1 MILQERYHNHIREY
15 SKMTKQEIIA
25 LQNELGVTPDGIIGP
40 QTRAA
45 AAAKIQ
51 GSVSIAE
58 AQAQSE
64 KFGDIAGTTG
74 LVYGSD
80 AQPAT
85 NNAPVES
92 NDNETS
98 DALSAAEKALK
109 EAEAAAAKRIQELLD
124 ALNNQSNQYPPPGG
138 GGASG
143 PSFETETQSYTPT
156 LSDAQAL
163 FPYFPGNILKIILD
177 SWVDSGS
184 IDLAIAQGRASEDY
198 AKTFPGIKRE
208 DGSLRMTEI
217 QYLELKDAMKDS
229 LRNYNL
235 NPDIFQNEIID
246 AIQGDVDIKEFQG
259 RLQFGYEQLINNR
272 DIVLEVYRA
281 EYGMDLTEEALFA
294 MFISPEIATS
304 VLENQ
309 ILVSQILAEA
319 EVADITLGKST
330 VQDFISAGI
339 SQEQARGL
347 FRETEQLSGL
357 TGVAAQMG
365 QDLSEEDI
373 ASGLAG
379 LSPEQLGL
387 IKSAE
392 ARSASQSSVQAG
404 AATTQAGQVTG
415 LIEE

>member
-15 SKMTKQEIIA
+15 SNMTKQEIIA
-25 LQNELGVTPDGIIGP
+25 LQNELGVTADGIIGP
-40 QTRAA
+40 NTRAA

-64 KFGDIAGTTG
+64 KFGGVAGTTG

-85 NNAPVES
+85 NDAPVES

-98 DALSAAEKALK
+98 SALTAAEQALK
-109 EAEAAAAKRIQELLD
+109 DAEAAAAKRIQDLLD
-124 ALNNQSNQYPPPGG
+124 KLNDKTNNYPPPGG
-138 GGASG
+138 GSG
-143 PSFETETQSYTPT
+143 PAFETETQSYTPT
-156 LSDAQAL
+156 LGDAQAL
-163 FPYFPGNILKIILD
+163 FPYFPGNILNIILD

-217 QYLELKDAMKDS
+217 QYLEVKDAMKDS

-246 AIQGDVDIKEFQG
+246 AIQGDVDIQEFQG

-272 DIVLEVYRA
+272 DVVLEVYRA

-392 ARSASQSSVQAG
+392 ARSASQSSIQAG

>member
-1 MILQERYHNHIREY
+1 
-15 SKMTKQEIIA
+15 MTKQEIIA
-25 LQNELGVTPDGIIGP
+25 LQNELGVTADGIIGP
-40 QTRAA
+40 NTRAA

-64 KFGDIAGTTG
+64 KFGDVAGTTG

-85 NNAPVES
+85 NNAPIET
-92 NDNETS
+92 NNEDTS
-98 DALSAAEKALK
+98 DALTAAQQALLD
-109 EAEAAAAKRIQELLD
+109 AEAAAAKKIQDLLD
-124 ALNNQSNQYPPPGG
+124 ALNDKKNNYPPPGG
-138 GGASG
+138 ASG
-143 PSFETETQSYTPT
+143 PAFETGTQSYTPT
-156 LSDAQAL
+156 LGDAQAL
-163 FPYFPGNILKIILD
+163 FPYFPGNILNIILD

-217 QYLELKDAMKDS
+217 QYLEVKDAMKDS

-246 AIQGDVDIKEFQG
+246 AIQGDVDIREFQG

-294 MFISPEIATS
+294 MFISPDIATA

-379 LSPEQLGL
+379 LSPEQLGI

-392 ARSASQSSVQAG
+392 ARSASQSAVQAG

-415 LIEE
+415 LVEE

>member
-51 GSVSIAE
+51 GSLSIAE

-98 DALSAAEKALK
+98 NALSAAEQALK
-109 EAEAAAAKRIQELLD
+109 EAEAAAAKRIQDLLD
-124 ALNNQSNQYPPPGG
+124 ALNNQSNQYPPP

-163 FPYFPGNILKIILD
+163 FPYFPGNILNIILD

-217 QYLELKDAMKDS
+217 QYLEVKDAMKDS

-272 DIVLEVYRA
+272 DVVLEVYRA

-330 VQDFISAGI
+330 VQEFISAGI

-379 LSPEQLGL
+379 LSPEQLSL

>member
-98 DALSAAEKALK
+98 DALSAAEQALK

-163 FPYFPGNILKIILD
+163 FPYFPGNILNIILD

-217 QYLELKDAMKDS
+217 QYLEVKDAMKDS

-379 LSPEQLGL
+379 LSPEQLSL

>member
-98 DALSAAEKALK
+98 NALSAAQQALLD
-109 EAEAAAAKRIQELLD
+109 AEAATAKKIKELL
-124 ALNNQSNQYPPPGG
+124 AQLSQLQTQYPPPGG
-138 GGASG
+138 ASG
-143 PSFETETQSYTPT
+143 PAFETQTQSYTPT
-156 LSDAQAL
+156 LGDAQAL
-163 FPYFPGNILKIILD
+163 FPYFPGNILNIILD
-177 SWVDSGS
+177 SWVDTGS

-217 QYLELKDAMKDS
+217 QYLEVKDAMKDS

-246 AIQGDVDIKEFQG
+246 AIQGDVDIQEFQG

-272 DIVLEVYRA
+272 DVVLEVYRA

-392 ARSASQSSVQAG
+392 ARSASQSAVQAG

>member
-1 MILQERYHNHIREY
+1 
-15 SKMTKQEIIA
+15 MTKQEIIA
-25 LQNELGVTPDGIIGP
+25 LQNELGVTADGIIGP
-40 QTRAA
+40 NTRAA

-64 KFGDIAGTTG
+64 KFGDVAGTTG

-98 DALSAAEKALK
+98 TALTAAQQALLD
-109 EAEAAAAKRIQELLD
+109 AEAAASKKIQDLLD

-138 GGASG
+138 ASG
-143 PSFETETQSYTPT
+143 PAFETETQSYTPT
-156 LSDAQAL
+156 LGDAQAL
-163 FPYFPGNILKIILD
+163 FPYFPGNILNIIID

-217 QYLELKDAMKDS
+217 QYLEVKDAMKDS

-246 AIQGDVDIKEFQG
+246 AIQGDVDIQEFQG

-272 DIVLEVYRA
+272 DVVLEVYRA

-392 ARSASQSSVQAG
+392 ARSASQSAVQAG

>member
-98 DALSAAEKALK
+98 DALSAAEQALK

-138 GGASG
+138 ASG
-143 PSFETETQSYTPT
+143 PSFETETQFYTPT

-163 FPYFPGNILKIILD
+163 FPYFPGNILNIILD

-217 QYLELKDAMKDS
+217 QYLEVKDAMKDS

-246 AIQGDVDIKEFQG
+246 AIQGDVDIQEFQG

-379 LSPEQLGL
+379 LSPEQLSL

>member
-1 MILQERYHNHIREY
+1 MTLQERYHNHIREY
-15 SKMTKQEIIA
+15 FNMTKQEIIA

-74 LVYGSD
+74 LIYGSD

-92 NDNETS
+92 NDEDTS
-98 DALSAAEKALK
+98 DALSAAEQALK
-109 EAEAAAAKRIQELLD
+109 DAEEAAAKRIQDLLD
-124 ALNNQSNQYPPPGG
+124 ALNNQSTEYPPPGG
-138 GGASG
+138 ASG
-143 PSFETETQSYTPT
+143 PTFETETQSYTPT

-163 FPYFPGNILKIILD
+163 FPYFPGNILNIILN

-217 QYLELKDAMKDS
+217 QYLEVKDAMKDS

-246 AIQGDVDIKEFQG
+246 AIQGDVDIQEFQG

-272 DIVLEVYRA
+272 DVVLEVYRA

-339 SQEQARGL
+339 SQEQARSL

-379 LSPEQLGL
+379 LSPEQLSL

-392 ARSASQSSVQAG
+392 ARSASQSAVQAG

-415 LIEE
+415 LIEQ

>member
-15 SKMTKQEIIA
+15 SNMTKQEIIA
-25 LQNELGVTPDGIIGP
+25 LQNELGVTADGIIGP
-40 QTRAA
+40 NTRAA

-64 KFGDIAGTTG
+64 KFGGIAGTTG

-92 NDNETS
+92 NDVETS
-98 DALSAAEKALK
+98 NSLSAAQQALLD
-109 EAEAAAAKRIQELLD
+109 AEAAAAKKINDLL
-124 ALNNQSNQYPPPGG
+124 AQLNNQEITYPPP

-156 LSDAQAL
+156 LGDAQAL
-163 FPYFPGNILKIILD
+163 FPYFPGNILNIILD
-177 SWVDSGS
+177 SWVDTGS
-184 IDLAIAQGRASEDY
+184 IDLAIAQGRASDDY

-217 QYLELKDAMKDS
+217 QYLEVKDAMKDS

-235 NPDIFQNEIID
+235 NPDIFENEIID
-246 AIQGDVDIKEFQG
+246 AIQGDVDIQEFQG

-272 DIVLEVYRA
+272 DVVLEVYRA

-339 SQEQARGL
+339 SQEQARSL

-392 ARSASQSSVQAG
+392 ARSASQSSIQAG

>member
-1 MILQERYHNHIREY
+1 
-15 SKMTKQEIIA
+15 MTKQEIIA

-98 DALSAAEKALK
+98 DALSAAEQALK

-330 VQDFISAGI
+330 VQEFISAGI

-379 LSPEQLGL
+379 LSPEQLSL

>member
-15 SKMTKQEIIA
+15 SNMTKQEIIA

-40 QTRAA
+40 NTRAA

-64 KFGDIAGTTG
+64 KFGGVAGTTG

-92 NDNETS
+92 NDVETS
-98 DALSAAEKALK
+98 NALSAAQQALLD
-109 EAEAAAAKRIQELLD
+109 AEAAAAKRIQDLLD
-124 ALNNQSNQYPPPGG
+124 QLKEQENNYPPPGG
-138 GGASG
+138 GSG
-143 PSFETETQSYTPT
+143 PAFETETQSYTPT
-156 LSDAQAL
+156 LGDAQAL
-163 FPYFPGNILKIILD
+163 FPYFPGNILNIILD
-177 SWVDSGS
+177 SWVDTGS
-184 IDLAIAQGRASEDY
+184 IDLAIAQGRASDDY

-217 QYLELKDAMKDS
+217 QYLEVKDAMKDS

-246 AIQGDVDIKEFQG
+246 AIQGDVDIQEFQG

-272 DIVLEVYRA
+272 DVVLEVYRA

-392 ARSASQSSVQAG
+392 ARSASQSSIQAG

>member
-15 SKMTKQEIIA
+15 SNMTKQEIIA
-25 LQNELGVTPDGIIGP
+25 LQNELGVTADGIIGP
-40 QTRAA
+40 NTRAA

-64 KFGDIAGTTG
+64 KFGGVAGTTG

-98 DALSAAEKALK
+98 SALTAAQQALK
-109 EAEAAAAKRIQELLD
+109 DAEAAAAKRIQDLLD
-124 ALNNQSNQYPPPGG
+124 KLNDKTNNYPPPGG
-138 GGASG
+138 GSG
-143 PSFETETQSYTPT
+143 PAFETKTQSYTPT
-156 LSDAQAL
+156 LGDAQAL
-163 FPYFPGNILKIILD
+163 FPYFPGNILNIILD

-184 IDLAIAQGRASEDY
+184 IDLAIAQGRASDDY

-217 QYLELKDAMKDS
+217 QYLEVKDAMKDS

-246 AIQGDVDIKEFQG
+246 AIQGDVDIQEFQG

-272 DIVLEVYRA
+272 DVVLEVYRA

-294 MFISPEIATS
+294 MFISPDIATS

-392 ARSASQSSVQAG
+392 ARSASQSAVQAG
-404 AATTQAGQVTG
+404 AATTQTGQVTG

>member
-1 MILQERYHNHIREY
+1 
-15 SKMTKQEIIA
+15 MTKQEIIA

-40 QTRAA
+40 NTRAA

-64 KFGDIAGTTG
+64 KFGGVAGTTG

-80 AQPAT
+80 AEPAT
-85 NNAPVES
+85 NNAPVET
-92 NDNETS
+92 NNEDTS
-98 DALSAAEKALK
+98 DALSAAEQALK
-109 EAEAAAAKRIQELLD
+109 DAEAAAAKRIQDLLD
-124 ALNNQSNQYPPPGG
+124 ALNDKKNNYPPPGG
-138 GGASG
+138 ASG
-143 PSFETETQSYTPT
+143 PAFETETQSYTPT
-156 LSDAQAL
+156 LGDAQAL
-163 FPYFPGNILKIILD
+163 FPYFPGNILNIILN

-217 QYLELKDAMKDS
+217 QYLEVKDAMKDS

-246 AIQGDVDIKEFQG
+246 AIQGDVDIQEFQG

-272 DIVLEVYRA
+272 DVVLEVYRA

-294 MFISPEIATS
+294 MFISPDIATS

>member
-1 MILQERYHNHIREY
+1 
-15 SKMTKQEIIA
+15 MTKQEIIA

-45 AAAKIQ
+45 ANAKIQ

-64 KFGDIAGTTG
+64 KFGGIAGTTG

-92 NDNETS
+92 NDVKTS
-98 DALSAAEKALK
+98 NALSAAQQALLD
-109 EAEAAAAKRIQELLD
+109 AEAAATKKINDLL
-124 ALNNQSNQYPPPGG
+124 AQLNNQKITYPPP

-156 LSDAQAL
+156 LGDAQAL
-163 FPYFPGNILKIILD
+163 FPYFPGNILNIILD
-177 SWVDSGS
+177 SWVDTGS

-217 QYLELKDAMKDS
+217 QYLEVKDAMKDS

-235 NPDIFQNEIID
+235 NPDIFENEIID
-246 AIQGDVDIKEFQG
+246 AIQGDVDIQEFQG

-272 DIVLEVYRA
+272 DVVLEVYRA

-339 SQEQARGL
+339 SQEQARSL

-392 ARSASQSSVQAG
+392 ARSASQSSIQAG

>member
-1 MILQERYHNHIREY
+1 
-15 SKMTKQEIIA
+15 MTKQEIIA

-64 KFGDIAGTTG
+64 KFGDVAGTTG

-98 DALSAAEKALK
+98 NALSAAQQALLD
-109 EAEAAAAKRIQELLD
+109 AEAATAKKIKDLL
-124 ALNNQSNQYPPPGG
+124 AQLSQLQTQYPPPGG
-138 GGASG
+138 ASG
-143 PSFETETQSYTPT
+143 PAFETETQSYTPT
-156 LSDAQAL
+156 LGDAQAL
-163 FPYFPGNILKIILD
+163 FPYFPGNILNIILD

-217 QYLELKDAMKDS
+217 QYLEVKDAMKDS

-246 AIQGDVDIKEFQG
+246 AIQGDVDIQEFQG

-272 DIVLEVYRA
+272 DVVLEVYRA

-392 ARSASQSSVQAG
+392 ARSASQSAVQAG

-415 LIEE
+415 LVEQ

>member
-64 KFGDIAGTTG
+64 KFGDVAGTTG

-85 NNAPVES
+85 NKAPVES

-98 DALSAAEKALK
+98 NALSAAQ
-109 EAEAAAAKRIQELLD
+109 QELLD
-124 ALNNQSNQYPPPGG
+124 VETALNKKIQGFLAQINQLQTQYPPPGG
-138 GGASG
+138 ASG
-143 PSFETETQSYTPT
+143 PAFETETQSYTPT
-156 LSDAQAL
+156 LGDAQAL
-163 FPYFPGNILKIILD
+163 FPYFPGNILNIILD

-217 QYLELKDAMKDS
+217 QYLEVKDAMKDS

-246 AIQGDVDIKEFQG
+246 AIQGDVDIQEFQG

-272 DIVLEVYRA
+272 DVVLEVYRA

-379 LSPEQLGL
+379 LSPEQLSL

>member
-1 MILQERYHNHIREY
+1 
-15 SKMTKQEIIA
+15 MTKQEIIA
-25 LQNELGVTPDGIIGP
+25 LQNELGVTADGIIGP

-45 AAAKIQ
+45 ANAKIQ

-64 KFGDIAGTTG
+64 KFGGIAGTTG

-80 AQPAT
+80 VQPAT

-92 NDNETS
+92 NNVETS
-98 DALSAAEKALK
+98 NALSAAQQALLD
-109 EAEAAAAKRIQELLD
+109 AEAAAAAKINDLL
-124 ALNNQSNQYPPPGG
+124 AQLNNEKITYPPP

-156 LSDAQAL
+156 LGDAQAL
-163 FPYFPGNILKIILD
+163 FPYFPGNILNIILD
-177 SWVDSGS
+177 SWVDTGS
-184 IDLAIAQGRASEDY
+184 IDLAIAQGRASDDY

-217 QYLELKDAMKDS
+217 QYLEVKDAMKDS

-235 NPDIFQNEIID
+235 NPDIFENEIID
-246 AIQGDVDIKEFQG
+246 AIQGDVDIQEFQG

-272 DIVLEVYRA
+272 DVVLEVYRA

-339 SQEQARGL
+339 SQEQARSL

-392 ARSASQSSVQAG
+392 ARSASQSSIQAG

>member
-1 MILQERYHNHIREY
+1 MTLQERYHNHIREY
-15 SKMTKQEIIA
+15 SNMTKQEIIA
-25 LQNELGVTPDGIIGP
+25 LQNELGVTADGIIGP
-40 QTRAA
+40 NTRAA

-64 KFGDIAGTTG
+64 KFGGIAGTTG

-92 NDNETS
+92 NNLETS
-98 DALSAAEKALK
+98 NALSAAQQALLD
-109 EAEAAAAKRIQELLD
+109 AEAAAAKRINDLL
-124 ALNNQSNQYPPPGG
+124 AQLNNQEITYPPP

-156 LSDAQAL
+156 LGDAQAL
-163 FPYFPGNILKIILD
+163 FPYFPGNILNIILD
-177 SWVDSGS
+177 SWVDTGS

-217 QYLELKDAMKDS
+217 QYLEVKDAMKDS

-235 NPDIFQNEIID
+235 NPDIFENEIID
-246 AIQGDVDIKEFQG
+246 AIQGDVDIQEFQG

-272 DIVLEVYRA
+272 DVVLEVYRA

-392 ARSASQSSVQAG
+392 ARSASQSSIQAG

>member
-15 SKMTKQEIIA
+15 SNMTKQEIIA
-25 LQNELGVTPDGIIGP
+25 LQNELGVTADGIIGP
-40 QTRAA
+40 NTRAA

-51 GSVSIAE
+51 GSLSIAE

-64 KFGDIAGTTG
+64 KFGGIAGTTG

-92 NDNETS
+92 NDVETS
-98 DALSAAEKALK
+98 NALSAAEQALK
-109 EAEAAAAKRIQELLD
+109 DAEEAAAKKIQDLLD
-124 ALNNQSNQYPPPGG
+124 QLNNQEITYPPP

-156 LSDAQAL
+156 LGDAQAL
-163 FPYFPGNILKIILD
+163 FPYFPGNILNIILD
-177 SWVDSGS
+177 SWVDTGS

-217 QYLELKDAMKDS
+217 QYLEVKDAMKDS

-246 AIQGDVDIKEFQG
+246 AIQGDVDIQEFQG

-272 DIVLEVYRA
+272 DVVLEVYRA

-339 SQEQARGL
+339 SQEQARSL

-379 LSPEQLGL
+379 LSPEQLSL

-392 ARSASQSSVQAG
+392 ARSASQSSIQAG

>member
-1 MILQERYHNHIREY
+1 
-15 SKMTKQEIIA
+15 MTKQEIIA
-25 LQNELGVTPDGIIGP
+25 LQNELGVTADGIIGP
-40 QTRAA
+40 NTRAA

-58 AQAQSE
+58 AQAQSA
-64 KFGDIAGTTG
+64 KFGSITQTTG
-74 LVYGSD
+74 LQYASD
-80 AQPAT
+80 AQPVS

-92 NDNETS
+92 NDKQT
-98 DALSAAEKALK
+98 SAALTAAQKALK
-109 EAEAAAAKRIQELLD
+109 EAEEAAAKRIQDLLD
-124 ALNNQSNQYPPPGG
+124 ELNQQQTQYPPPGG
-138 GGASG
+138 GSG
-143 PSFETETQSYTPT
+143 PAFETETQSYTPT
-156 LSDAQAL
+156 LGDAQAL
-163 FPYFPGNILKIILD
+163 FPYFPGNILNIILD

-184 IDLAIAQGRASEDY
+184 IDLAIAQGRASDDY

-217 QYLELKDAMKDS
+217 QYLEVKDAMKDS

-246 AIQGDVDIKEFQG
+246 AIQGDVDIQEFQG

-272 DIVLEVYRA
+272 DVVLEVYRA

-294 MFISPEIATS
+294 MFISPDIATS

-392 ARSASQSSVQAG
+392 ARSASQSAVQAG
-404 AATTQAGQVTG
+404 AATTQTGQVTG

>member
-1 MILQERYHNHIREY
+1 
-15 SKMTKQEIIA
+15 MTKQEIIA

-45 AAAKIQ
+45 ANAKIQ

-64 KFGDIAGTTG
+64 KFGGIAGTTG

-80 AQPAT
+80 VQPAT

-92 NDNETS
+92 NNVETS
-98 DALSAAEKALK
+98 NALSAAQQALLD
-109 EAEAAAAKRIQELLD
+109 AEAAAAAKINDLL
-124 ALNNQSNQYPPPGG
+124 AQLNNEKITYPPP

-156 LSDAQAL
+156 LGDAQAL
-163 FPYFPGNILKIILD
+163 FPYFPGNILNIILD
-177 SWVDSGS
+177 SWVDTGS
-184 IDLAIAQGRASEDY
+184 IDLAIAQGRASDDY

-217 QYLELKDAMKDS
+217 QYLEVKDAMKDS

-235 NPDIFQNEIID
+235 NPDIFENEIID
-246 AIQGDVDIKEFQG
+246 AIQGDVDIQEFQG

-272 DIVLEVYRA
+272 DVVLEVYRA

-339 SQEQARGL
+339 SQEQARSL

-392 ARSASQSSVQAG
+392 ARSASQSSIQAG

>member
-15 SKMTKQEIIA
+15 SNMTKQEIIA

-45 AAAKIQ
+45 ANAKIQ

-64 KFGDIAGTTG
+64 KFGGIAGTTG

-92 NDNETS
+92 NDVETS
-98 DALSAAEKALK
+98 NALSAAQQELLD
-109 EAEAAAAKRIQELLD
+109 AEAAAAKKINDLL
-124 ALNNQSNQYPPPGG
+124 AQLNNEKITYPPP

-156 LSDAQAL
+156 LGDAQAL
-163 FPYFPGNILKIILD
+163 FPYFPGNILNIILD
-177 SWVDSGS
+177 SWVDTGS
-184 IDLAIAQGRASEDY
+184 IDQAIAQGRASDDY

-217 QYLELKDAMKDS
+217 QYLEVKDAMKDS

-235 NPDIFQNEIID
+235 NPDIFENEIID
-246 AIQGDVDIKEFQG
+246 AIQGDVDIQEFQG

-272 DIVLEVYRA
+272 DVVLEVYRA

-339 SQEQARGL
+339 SQEQARSL

-392 ARSASQSSVQAG
+392 ARSASQSSIQAG
-404 AATTQAGQVTG
+404 AATTQAGQVIG

>member
-15 SKMTKQEIIA
+15 SNMTKQEIIA
-25 LQNELGVTPDGIIGP
+25 LQNELGVTADGIIGP

-45 AAAKIQ
+45 ANAKIQ

-64 KFGDIAGTTG
+64 KFGGIAGTTG

-80 AQPAT
+80 VQPAT

-92 NDNETS
+92 NNVETS
-98 DALSAAEKALK
+98 NALSAAQQALLD
-109 EAEAAAAKRIQELLD
+109 AEAAAAAKINDLL
-124 ALNNQSNQYPPPGG
+124 AQLNNEKITYPPP

-156 LSDAQAL
+156 LGDAQAL
-163 FPYFPGNILKIILD
+163 FPYFPGNILNIILD
-177 SWVDSGS
+177 SWVDTGS
-184 IDLAIAQGRASEDY
+184 IDLAIAQGRASDDY

-217 QYLELKDAMKDS
+217 QYLEVKDAMKDS

-235 NPDIFQNEIID
+235 NPDIFENEIID
-246 AIQGDVDIKEFQG
+246 AIQGDVDIQEFQG

-272 DIVLEVYRA
+272 DVVLEVYRA

-339 SQEQARGL
+339 SQEQARSL

-392 ARSASQSSVQAG
+392 ARSASQSSIQAG

>member
-15 SKMTKQEIIA
+15 SNMTKQEIIA

-45 AAAKIQ
+45 ANAKIQ

-64 KFGDIAGTTG
+64 KFGGIAGTTG

-92 NDNETS
+92 NDVKTS
-98 DALSAAEKALK
+98 NALSAAQQALLD
-109 EAEAAAAKRIQELLD
+109 AEAAATKKINDLL
-124 ALNNQSNQYPPPGG
+124 AQLNNQKITYPPP

-156 LSDAQAL
+156 LGDAQAL
-163 FPYFPGNILKIILD
+163 FPYFPGNILNIILD
-177 SWVDSGS
+177 SWVDTGS

-217 QYLELKDAMKDS
+217 QYLEVKDAMKDS

-235 NPDIFQNEIID
+235 NPDIFENEIID
-246 AIQGDVDIKEFQG
+246 AIQGDVDIQEFQG

-272 DIVLEVYRA
+272 DVVLEVYRA

-339 SQEQARGL
+339 SQEQARSL

-392 ARSASQSSVQAG
+392 ARSASQSSIQAG

>member
-15 SKMTKQEIIA
+15 SNMTKQEIIA
-25 LQNELGVTPDGIIGP
+25 LQNELGVTADGIIGP
-40 QTRAA
+40 NTRAA

-58 AQAQSE
+58 AQAQSA
-64 KFGDIAGTTG
+64 KFGSITQTTG
-74 LVYGSD
+74 LQYASD
-80 AQPAT
+80 AQPVS

-92 NDNETS
+92 NDKQT
-98 DALSAAEKALK
+98 SAALTAAQKALK
-109 EAEAAAAKRIQELLD
+109 EAEEAAAKRIQDLLD
-124 ALNNQSNQYPPPGG
+124 KLNDKTNNYPPPGG
-138 GGASG
+138 GSG
-143 PSFETETQSYTPT
+143 PAFETETQSYTPT
-156 LSDAQAL
+156 LGDAQAL
-163 FPYFPGNILKIILD
+163 FPYFPGNILNIILD

-184 IDLAIAQGRASEDY
+184 IDLAIAQGRASDDY

-217 QYLELKDAMKDS
+217 QYLEVKDAMKDS

-246 AIQGDVDIKEFQG
+246 AIQGDVDIQEFQG

-272 DIVLEVYRA
+272 DVVLEVYRA

-294 MFISPEIATS
+294 MFISPDIATS

-392 ARSASQSSVQAG
+392 ARSASQSAVQAG
-404 AATTQAGQVTG
+404 AATTQTGQVTG

>member
-1 MILQERYHNHIREY
+1 
-15 SKMTKQEIIA
+15 MTKQEIIA
-25 LQNELGVTPDGIIGP
+25 LQNELGVTADGIIGP
-40 QTRAA
+40 NTRAA

-64 KFGDIAGTTG
+64 KFGGIAGTTG

-92 NDNETS
+92 NNLETS
-98 DALSAAEKALK
+98 NALSAAQQALLD
-109 EAEAAAAKRIQELLD
+109 AEAAAAKRINDLL
-124 ALNNQSNQYPPPGG
+124 AQLNNQEITYPPP

-156 LSDAQAL
+156 LGDAQAL
-163 FPYFPGNILKIILD
+163 FPYFPGNILNIILD
-177 SWVDSGS
+177 SWVDTGS

-217 QYLELKDAMKDS
+217 QYLEVKDAMKDS

-235 NPDIFQNEIID
+235 NPDIFENEIID
-246 AIQGDVDIKEFQG
+246 AIQGDVDIQEFQG

-272 DIVLEVYRA
+272 DVVLEVYRA

-392 ARSASQSSVQAG
+392 ARSASQSSIQAG

>member
-1 MILQERYHNHIREY
+1 
-15 SKMTKQEIIA
+15 MTKQEIIA

-40 QTRAA
+40 NTRAA

-64 KFGDIAGTTG
+64 KFGGVAGTTG

-85 NNAPVES
+85 NDAPVES
-92 NDNETS
+92 NDDDTS
-98 DALSAAEKALK
+98 SALTAAEQALK
-109 EAEAAAAKRIQELLD
+109 DAEAAAAKKIQDLLD
-124 ALNNQSNQYPPPGG
+124 KLNDKTNNYPPPGG
-138 GGASG
+138 GSG
-143 PSFETETQSYTPT
+143 PAFVTETQSYTPT
-156 LSDAQAL
+156 LGDAQAL
-163 FPYFPGNILKIILD
+163 FPYFPGNILNIILD

-217 QYLELKDAMKDS
+217 QYLEVKDAMKDS

-246 AIQGDVDIKEFQG
+246 AIQGDVDIQEFQG

-272 DIVLEVYRA
+272 DVVLEVYRA

-392 ARSASQSSVQAG
+392 ARSASQSSIQAG

>member
-15 SKMTKQEIIA
+15 SNMTKQEIIA

-40 QTRAA
+40 NTRAA

-51 GSVSIAE
+51 GSISIAE

-64 KFGDIAGTTG
+64 KFGGVAGTTG

-80 AQPAT
+80 AQPVS

-98 DALSAAEKALK
+98 AALTAAEKD
-109 EAEAAAAKRIQELLD
+109 AEAAAAKRIQDLLD
-124 ALNNQSNQYPPPGG
+124 KLNDKTNDYPPPGG
-138 GGASG
+138 GSG
-143 PSFETETQSYTPT
+143 PAFETNTQSYTPT

-198 AKTFPGIKRE
+198 AKTFPGIKRK

-217 QYLELKDAMKDS
+217 QYLEVKDAMKDS

-246 AIQGDVDIKEFQG
+246 AIQGDVDIQEFQG

-272 DIVLEVYRA
+272 DVVLEVYRA

-339 SQEQARGL
+339 SQEQARSL

-379 LSPEQLGL
+379 LSPEQLSL

-392 ARSASQSSVQAG
+392 ARSAS
-404 AATTQAGQVTG
+404 
-415 LIEE
+415 

>member
-1 MILQERYHNHIREY
+1 MTLQERYHNHIREY
-15 SKMTKQEIIA
+15 SNMTKQEIIA
-25 LQNELGVTPDGIIGP
+25 LQNELGVTADGIIGP

-45 AAAKIQ
+45 ANAKIQ

-64 KFGDIAGTTG
+64 KFGGIAGTTG

-80 AQPAT
+80 VQPAT

-92 NDNETS
+92 NNVETS
-98 DALSAAEKALK
+98 NALSAAQQALLD
-109 EAEAAAAKRIQELLD
+109 AEAAATKKINDLL
-124 ALNNQSNQYPPPGG
+124 AQLNNEKITYPPP

-156 LSDAQAL
+156 LGDAQAL
-163 FPYFPGNILKIILD
+163 FPYFPGNILNIILD
-177 SWVDSGS
+177 SWVDTGS

-217 QYLELKDAMKDS
+217 QYLEVKDAMKDS

-235 NPDIFQNEIID
+235 NPDIFENEIID
-246 AIQGDVDIKEFQG
+246 AIQGDVDIQEFQG

-272 DIVLEVYRA
+272 DVVLEVYRA

-339 SQEQARGL
+339 SQEQARSL

-392 ARSASQSSVQAG
+392 ARSASQSSIQAG

>member
-1 MILQERYHNHIREY
+1 
-15 SKMTKQEIIA
+15 MTKQEIIA

-40 QTRAA
+40 NTRAA

-64 KFGDIAGTTG
+64 KFGGVAGTTG

-80 AQPAT
+80 AEPAT
-85 NNAPVES
+85 NNAPVET
-92 NDNETS
+92 NDEDTS
-98 DALSAAEKALK
+98 DALSAAEQALK
-109 EAEAAAAKRIQELLD
+109 EAEEAAAKRIQDLLD
-124 ALNNQSNQYPPPGG
+124 ALNDKKNNYPPPGG
-138 GGASG
+138 ASG
-143 PSFETETQSYTPT
+143 PAFETETQSYTPT
-156 LSDAQAL
+156 LGDAQAL
-163 FPYFPGNILKIILD
+163 FPYFPGNILNIILN

-217 QYLELKDAMKDS
+217 QYLEVKDAMKDS

-246 AIQGDVDIKEFQG
+246 AIQGDVDIQEFQG

-272 DIVLEVYRA
+272 DVVLEVYRA

-294 MFISPEIATS
+294 MFISPDIATS

>member
-1 MILQERYHNHIREY
+1 
-15 SKMTKQEIIA
+15 MTKQEIIA
-25 LQNELGVTPDGIIGP
+25 LQNELGVTADGIIGP
-40 QTRAA
+40 NTRAA

-58 AQAQSE
+58 AQAQSA
-64 KFGDIAGTTG
+64 KFGSITQTTG
-74 LVYGSD
+74 LQYASD
-80 AQPAT
+80 AQPVS

-92 NDNETS
+92 NDKQT
-98 DALSAAEKALK
+98 SAALTAAQKALK
-109 EAEAAAAKRIQELLD
+109 EAEEAAAKRIQDLLD
-124 ALNNQSNQYPPPGG
+124 ELNQQQTQYPPPGG
-138 GGASG
+138 GSG
-143 PSFETETQSYTPT
+143 PAFETETQSYTPT
-156 LSDAQAL
+156 LGDAQAL
-163 FPYFPGNILKIILD
+163 FPYFPGNILNIILD

-217 QYLELKDAMKDS
+217 QYLEVKDAMKDS

-246 AIQGDVDIKEFQG
+246 AIQGDVDIQEFQG

-272 DIVLEVYRA
+272 DVVLEVYRA

-294 MFISPEIATS
+294 MFISPDIATS

-392 ARSASQSSVQAG
+392 ARSASQSSIQAG
-404 AATTQAGQVTG
+404 AATTQTGQVTG

>member
-64 KFGDIAGTTG
+64 KFGDVAGTTG

-92 NDNETS
+92 NNEDTS
-98 DALSAAEKALK
+98 DALSAAEQALK
-109 EAEAAAAKRIQELLD
+109 DAEAAAAKKIQDLLD
-124 ALNNQSNQYPPPGG
+124 ALNNQKTEYPPP

-156 LSDAQAL
+156 LGDAQAL
-163 FPYFPGNILKIILD
+163 FPYFPGNILNIILD

-217 QYLELKDAMKDS
+217 QYLEVKDAMKDS

-246 AIQGDVDIKEFQG
+246 AIQGDVDIQEFQG

-272 DIVLEVYRA
+272 DVVLEVYRA

>member
-15 SKMTKQEIIA
+15 SNMTKQEIIA

-64 KFGDIAGTTG
+64 KFGDVAGTTG

-98 DALSAAEKALK
+98 TALTAAQQALLD
-109 EAEAAAAKRIQELLD
+109 AEAATTKRINDLL
-124 ALNNQSNQYPPPGG
+124 AQLNQQQTQYPPPGG
-138 GGASG
+138 ASG
-143 PSFETETQSYTPT
+143 PAFETETQSYTPT
-156 LSDAQAL
+156 LGDAQAL
-163 FPYFPGNILKIILD
+163 FPYFPGNILNIILD

-217 QYLELKDAMKDS
+217 QYLEVKDAMADS

-246 AIQGDVDIKEFQG
+246 AIQGDVDIQEFQG

-272 DIVLEVYRA
+272 DVVLEVYRA

-392 ARSASQSSVQAG
+392 ARSASQSAVQAG

-415 LIEE
+415 LVEE

>member
-1 MILQERYHNHIREY
+1 MTLQERYHNHIREY
-15 SKMTKQEIIA
+15 SNMTKQEIIA
-25 LQNELGVTPDGIIGP
+25 LQNELGVTADGIIGP
-40 QTRAA
+40 NTRAA

-64 KFGDIAGTTG
+64 KFGGIAGTTG

-92 NDNETS
+92 NNLETS
-98 DALSAAEKALK
+98 NALSAAQQALLD
-109 EAEAAAAKRIQELLD
+109 AEAAAAKRINDLL
-124 ALNNQSNQYPPPGG
+124 AQLNNQEITYPPP

-156 LSDAQAL
+156 LGDAQAL
-163 FPYFPGNILKIILD
+163 FPYFPGNILNIILD
-177 SWVDSGS
+177 SWVDTGS

-217 QYLELKDAMKDS
+217 QYLEVKDAMKDS

-235 NPDIFQNEIID
+235 NPDIFENEIID
-246 AIQGDVDIKEFQG
+246 AIQGDVDIQEFQG
-259 RLQFGYEQLINNR
+259 RLQFGYEQLISNR
-272 DIVLEVYRA
+272 DVVLEVYKA

-339 SQEQARGL
+339 SQEQARSL

-392 ARSASQSSVQAG
+392 ARSASQSSIQAG

>member
-15 SKMTKQEIIA
+15 SNMTKQEIIA

-64 KFGDIAGTTG
+64 KFGDVAGTTG

-98 DALSAAEKALK
+98 NALSAAEQALK
-109 EAEAAAAKRIQELLD
+109 DAEEAAAQKINDLL
-124 ALNNQSNQYPPPGG
+124 AQLNNQSTQYPPPGG
-138 GGASG
+138 VSG
-143 PSFETETQSYTPT
+143 PAFETETQSYTPT
-156 LSDAQAL
+156 LGDAQAL
-163 FPYFPGNILKIILD
+163 FPYFPGNILNIILD

-217 QYLELKDAMKDS
+217 QYLEVKDAMKDS

-246 AIQGDVDIKEFQG
+246 AIQGDVDIQEFQG

-272 DIVLEVYRA
+272 DVVLEVYRA

-392 ARSASQSSVQAG
+392 ARSASQSAVQAG

>member
-1 MILQERYHNHIREY
+1 
-15 SKMTKQEIIA
+15 MTKQEIIA

-64 KFGDIAGTTG
+64 KFGDVAGTTG

-92 NDNETS
+92 NDEDTS
-98 DALSAAEKALK
+98 TALSAAQQALLD
-109 EAEAAAAKRIQELLD
+109 AEAAAAKRINDLL
-124 ALNNQSNQYPPPGG
+124 AQLNQQQTQYPPPGG
-138 GGASG
+138 ASG
-143 PSFETETQSYTPT
+143 PAFETETQSYTPT
-156 LSDAQAL
+156 LGDAQAL
-163 FPYFPGNILKIILD
+163 FPYFPGNILNIILD

-217 QYLELKDAMKDS
+217 QYLEVKDAMKDS

-246 AIQGDVDIKEFQG
+246 AIQGDVDIQEFQG

-272 DIVLEVYRA
+272 DVVLEVYRA

-392 ARSASQSSVQAG
+392 ARSASQSAVQAG

-415 LIEE
+415 LIEQ